1 MGHIG
6 TLADGVEVG
15 FVGIGQLVFNILE
28 EVKGIVLSVFDGV
41 KGILLGI
48 FDGVKGIALNILD
61 GLRSV
66 WGKLWGIGEV
76 SQQLNAGVDIE
87 VANAASGSG
96 TKAYLPPSYEV
107 SFSK

>member
-6 TLADGVEVG
+6 TLADGVE
-15 FVGIGQLVFNILE
+15 VGIGQLVFNILE

-41 KGILLGI
+41 KRIL
-48 FDGVKGIALNILD
+48 LNILD

-87 VANAASGSG
+87 AANAASGSG
-96 TKAYLPPSYEV
+96 TKAYLPPYEV
-107 SFSK
+107 SFFKSQ